1 MVTQTL
7 VVPDIAFGDRVLAAL
22 DKAGFPV
29 TVCLWL
35 LRSDDE
41 WKLVISSP
49 NYKHPGVDRE
59 IFDAMEGQLAPLD
72 PIIRVE
78 SNRRPWIQALR
89 KMFGK
94 AGNVRGMRLGL
105 QTIGDT
111 YIRDA
116 YLYRVK

>member
-1 MVTQTL
+1 
-7 VVPDIAFGDRVLAAL
+7 VLGAL

-29 TVCLWL
+29 TVCLWN
-35 LRSDDE
+35 LRTDDE
-41 WKLVISSP
+41 WELVIASP
-49 NYKHPGVDRE
+49 RFKHRGVYRE

-72 PIIRVE
+72 PPIRVE

-94 AGNVRGMRLGL
+94 AASIRGMRLGL

-116 YLYRVK
+116 YVYRIK